1 MIEYD
6 KRVDNLLSVLHR
18 EGNLEELVE
27 SYLAID
33 EVFSQAHVV
42 KEIEAIAKER
52 IGNVSDEELSRIIN
66 GIKDMLRT
74 GSAVAQTITSMA
86 AMQILKES
94 NNAGTVN

>member
-1 MIEYD
+1 MHYE

-18 EGNLEELVE
+18 EGNLEELIE
-27 SYLAID
+27 SFIAID
-33 EVFSQAHVV
+33 DVFSKAHVV
-42 KEIEAIAKER
+42 KEIEAIVKER
-52 IGNVSDEELSRIIN
+52 IGNVSDVELTRIID

-94 NNAGTVN
+94 NNAGTIN